1 MDVENSNGDGIYKC
15 DVCNF
20 ESKYS
25 QNLQIHFKSLK
36 HMTNIDAWTLE
47 FTNNETNGFE
57 EPQSNTRK
65 SIGDRVYKCDP
76 CKFETKYSQNLE
88 AHFKSLKH
96 IANTDNPENHTT
108 IVHEENEFIDPN
120 GHAEEESYEN
130 EGNFDFRFCIQ
141 VTFT

>member
-47 FTNNETNGFE
+47 FTNNETNDFE
-57 EPQSNTRK
+57 EPKSNIRK
-65 SIGDRVYKCDP
+65 SIGRYHS
-76 CKFETKYSQNLE
+76 KFFVQVWYLVEIIIFFTESS
-88 AHFKSLKH
+88 HFSVLKS
-96 IANTDNPENHTT
+96 
-108 IVHEENEFIDPN
+108 V
-120 GHAEEESYEN
+120 
-130 EGNFDFRFCIQ
+130 
-141 VTFT
+141 

>member
-20 ESKYS
+20 ESQYS

-57 EPQSNTRK
+57 EPKSNIRK
-65 SIGDRVYKCDP
+65 SIGRYHSKFFVQVWHLVEIIIFTKARNI
-76 CKFETKYSQNLE
+76 CKMYSYIIKSHLARGKIGVLINFITQKL
-88 AHFKSLKH
+88 KSL
-96 IANTDNPENHTT
+96 
-108 IVHEENEFIDPN
+108 
-120 GHAEEESYEN
+120 S
-130 EGNFDFRFCIQ
+130 
-141 VTFT
+141 

>member
-20 ESKYS
+20 ESQYS

-57 EPQSNTRK
+57 EPKSNIRK
-65 SIGDRVYKCDP
+65 SIGRYQIPFKVFCTSLVSSGNHNFSLRPGIFVKYFLLLLRKLRQTKC
-76 CKFETKYSQNLE
+76 L
-88 AHFKSLKH
+88 L
-96 IANTDNPENHTT
+96 
-108 IVHEENEFIDPN
+108 
-120 GHAEEESYEN
+120 
-130 EGNFDFRFCIQ
+130 FDF
-141 VTFT
+141 